1 MKIFIVTNP
10 ESGVI
15 PFITLENAYKE
26 MENYR
31 EYFTG
36 QNFPSFEEIKKLS
49 DERKSKGKDLYYG
62 LSTPNE
68 VYNLYIEECTLN
80 P

>member
-1 MKIFIVTNP
+1 MKIFIVINP
-10 ESGVI
+10 DSQVT

-26 MENYR
+26 MEKNK

-36 QNFPSFEEIKKLS
+36 QDFPSLEEIKKLY
-49 DERKSKGKDLYYG
+49 DKRKSKGKDLYYG